1 MKKLYHIYNENFE
14 ITHAQFFIEGEQPSN
29 AVYVEN
35 MSFSK
40 PLVNPETLEVYEGAT
55 PEEIAE
61 QRIKQCKDFEKQ
73 MYIKRTNDGIN
84 TYAEIS
90 AEFRLAKL
98 SGTITEEAHAHIE
111 RTLIPVRNEVL
122 AGQWISGLKEL
133 ELIGSEVIGKQL
145 YDRLYTQISN
155 YIAENYNDVLE

>member
-1 MKKLYHIYNENFE
+1 MYIISNLTGKIYLNGVE
-14 ITHAQFFIEGEQPSN
+14 IPLDDSTIEFQQYLLDKDVVGVE
-29 AVYVEN
+29 YVE
-35 MSFSK
+35 S
-40 PLVNPETLEVYEGAT
+40 T

-61 QRIKQCKDFEKQ
+61 QQAEELKQKETELYKKRIA
-73 MYIKRTNDGIN
+73 DGIN

-111 RTLIPVRNEVL
+111 RTLISVRNEVL

-133 ELIGSEVIGKQL
+133 ELIGSEVIGQQL
-145 YDRLYTQISN
+145 YDMLHLQISN
-155 YIAENYNDVLE
+155 YINENYSDVLE